1 MIGIVVAAHG
11 GLAEALVR
19 TARTV
24 FPEGA
29 PVEAVGITE
38 TDDAAGYDLR
48 LHEAVQKVGG
58 IEGVLVLTD
67 MFGGTPSNVG
77 LTMHQA
83 GRVEVLTGANL
94 PMLIKAM
101 QLATKNSDLAAVS
114 KQVKDYGQRSIAVA
128 SEVLGV
134 QKPAATGESHT

>member
-11 GLAEALVR
+11 GLAEALVK

-24 FPEGA
+24 FPDGG

-38 TDDAAGYDLR
+38 NDDAAGYVLR
-48 LHEAVQKVGG
+48 LHEAVQRVGA
-58 IEGVLVLTD
+58 ENGVLVLTD

-101 QLATKNSDLAAVS
+101 QLAAKQSDLAAIS
-114 KQVKDYGQRSIAVA
+114 KQVKEYGQRSIAVA
-128 SEVLGV
+128 SEVLGIGK
-134 QKPAATGESHT
+134 QPGPGETHT

>member
-11 GLAEALVR
+11 GLAEALVK
-19 TARTV
+19 TACTV
-24 FPEGA
+24 FPEGS

-38 TDDAAGYDLR
+38 NDDAASYDLR
-48 LHEAVQKVGG
+48 LHEAVLKVGG
-58 IEGVLVLTD
+58 ANGVLVLTD

-101 QLATKNSDLAAVS
+101 QLASKNPDLAAVS
-114 KQVKDYGQRSIAVA
+114 KQVKEYGQRSIAVA

-134 QKPAATGESHT
+134 GKPVTPGESRT

>member
-11 GLAEALVR
+11 GLAEALVK

-38 TDDAAGYDLR
+38 NDDAAGYDLR
-48 LHEAVQKVGG
+48 LHEAVQRVGA
-58 IEGVLVLTD
+58 EHGVLVLTD

-101 QLATKNSDLAAVS
+101 QLAMKHADLAVIS
-114 KQVKDYGQRSIAVA
+114 KQVKEYGQRSIAVA

-134 QKPAATGESHT
+134 GKQPAPGETHT